1 MQTAREHPRQ
11 SGAIGPSDPPA
22 ESFIPQTGG
31 PGNASFSFV
40 SLATAASFGFGLK
53 TILLDRDRGN
63 DAGVSRSVPRA
74 DRTRVAN
81 HQEDAPKTAATQK
94 EDISA
99 LPPLVIGCSSDPQAL
114 ADPRAA
120 PTPPGTR
127 PAVHRPERL
136 RAHPESSQRVRRM
149 RAHGYGQAGQQ
160 EIPRRHRHA
169 ARCAPTRRRMVRV
182 QDELVR
188 APDFGGV
195 CIRPLQRRSL
205 SPKPTQKLEGPA
217 AELLQIGLLET
228 SGASEE
234 RSLGLRE
241 PALGAPSLN

>member
-94 EDISA
+94 EDISRNA
-99 LPPLVIGCSSDPQAL
+99 ASSPSS
-114 ADPRAA
+114 RATSRSSRKFSTSSTHA
-120 PTPPGTR
+120 STR
-127 PAVHRPERL
+127 VRTSWATRNPSSTSSRSSL
-136 RAHPESSQRVRRM
+136 RAHTKKNGSSSRR
-149 RAHGYGQAGQQ
+149 
-160 EIPRRHRHA
+160 I
-169 ARCAPTRRRMVRV
+169 
-182 QDELVR
+182 
-188 APDFGGV
+188 
-195 CIRPLQRRSL
+195 
-205 SPKPTQKLEGPA
+205 
-217 AELLQIGLLET
+217 
-228 SGASEE
+228 GASPGFWGSMYPPSPTPFSLAQTHTEARRLSGGTPSD
-234 RSLGLRE
+234 RS
-241 PALGAPSLN
+241 S

>member
-99 LPPLVIGCSSDPQAL
+99 LPPLVIGCSSDPQA
-114 ADPRAA
+114 RG
-120 PTPPGTR
+120 PPLR
-127 PAVHRPERL
+127 RQER
-136 RAHPESSQRVRRM
+136 
-149 RAHGYGQAGQQ
+149 GQQ
-160 EIPRRHRHA
+160 SIVPSDFALIPKVLNEFDACEHTGTDKLGNKKSLVDIVTQLA
-169 ARCAPTRRRMVRV
+169 ARPHEEEWFEFKTNWCEPRILGEYVSALSNAV
-182 QDELVR
+182 LS
-188 APDFGGV
+188 
-195 CIRPLQRRSL
+195 RPNPHRS
-205 SPKPTQKLEGPA
+205 
-217 AELLQIGLLET
+217 
-228 SGASEE
+228 
-234 RSLGLRE
+234 
-241 PALGAPSLN
+241 

>member
-53 TILLDRDRGN
+53 TILLDHDRGN
-63 DAGVSRSVPRA
+63 DAGMSRSVPRA

-81 HQEDAPKTAATQK
+81 RQEEAPKTALRPQSHERGWPAMPRPQM
-94 EDISA
+94 A
-99 LPPLVIGCSSDPQAL
+99 IGFVRQGS
-114 ADPRAA
+114 

-149 RAHGYGQAGQQ
+149 RAHGQAGQQ
-160 EIPRRHRHA
+160 E
-169 ARCAPTRRRMVRV
+169 V
-182 QDELVR
+182 
-188 APDFGGV
+188 
-195 CIRPLQRRSL
+195 S
-205 SPKPTQKLEGPA
+205 
-217 AELLQIGLLET
+217 
-228 SGASEE
+228 SEE
-234 RSLGLRE
+234 GDRGHRLPGD
-241 PALGAPSLN
+241 GAEGEEEAGG

>member
-160 EIPRRHRHA
+160 EIPGFWGSMYPPSPTPFSLAQTHTEARR
-169 ARCAPTRRRMVRV
+169 
-182 QDELVR
+182 LS
-188 APDFGGV
+188 GGT
-195 CIRPLQRRSL
+195 PSDRS
-205 SPKPTQKLEGPA
+205 S
-217 AELLQIGLLET
+217 
-228 SGASEE
+228 
-234 RSLGLRE
+234 
-241 PALGAPSLN
+241 

>member
-81 HQEDAPKTAATQK
+81 HQEDAPQNRSDT
-94 EDISA
+94 EGGHISA
-99 LPPLVIGCSSDPQAL
+99 APSGHRLLLGSAGPRGPEGRPYAARNAASSPSS
-114 ADPRAA
+114 RATSRSSRKFSTSSTHA
-120 PTPPGTR
+120 STR
-127 PAVHRPERL
+127 VRTSWATRNPSSTSSRSSL
-136 RAHPESSQRVRRM
+136 RAHTKKNGSSSRR
-149 RAHGYGQAGQQ
+149 
-160 EIPRRHRHA
+160 I
-169 ARCAPTRRRMVRV
+169 
-182 QDELVR
+182 
-188 APDFGGV
+188 
-195 CIRPLQRRSL
+195 
-205 SPKPTQKLEGPA
+205 
-217 AELLQIGLLET
+217 
-228 SGASEE
+228 GASPGFWGSMYPPSPTPFSLAQTHTEARRLSGGTPSD
-234 RSLGLRE
+234 RS
-241 PALGAPSLN
+241 S

>member
-114 ADPRAA
+114 ADPRSSPYAA
-120 PTPPGTR
+120 RNAASSPSSRATSRSSRKFSTSSTHASTR
-127 PAVHRPERL
+127 VRTSWATRNPSSTSSRSSL
-136 RAHPESSQRVRRM
+136 RAHTKKNGSSSRR
-149 RAHGYGQAGQQ
+149 
-160 EIPRRHRHA
+160 I
-169 ARCAPTRRRMVRV
+169 
-182 QDELVR
+182 
-188 APDFGGV
+188 
-195 CIRPLQRRSL
+195 
-205 SPKPTQKLEGPA
+205 
-217 AELLQIGLLET
+217 
-228 SGASEE
+228 GASPGFWGSMYPPSPTPFSLAQTHTEARRLSGGTPSD
-234 RSLGLRE
+234 RS
-241 PALGAPSLN
+241 S

>member
-182 QDELVR
+182 QDELV
-188 APDFGGV
+188 
-195 CIRPLQRRSL
+195 
-205 SPKPTQKLEGPA
+205 
-217 AELLQIGLLET
+217 
-228 SGASEE
+228 
-234 RSLGLRE
+234 
-241 PALGAPSLN
+241 

>member
-99 LPPLVIGCSSDPQAL
+99 LPPLVIGCSSRSSRKFSTSSTHAS
-114 ADPRAA
+114 
-120 PTPPGTR
+120 TR
-127 PAVHRPERL
+127 VRTSWATRNPSSTSSRSSL
-136 RAHPESSQRVRRM
+136 RAHTKKNGSSSRR
-149 RAHGYGQAGQQ
+149 
-160 EIPRRHRHA
+160 I
-169 ARCAPTRRRMVRV
+169 
-182 QDELVR
+182 
-188 APDFGGV
+188 
-195 CIRPLQRRSL
+195 
-205 SPKPTQKLEGPA
+205 
-217 AELLQIGLLET
+217 
-228 SGASEE
+228 GASPGFWGSMYPPSPTPFSLAQTHTEARRLSGGTPSD
-234 RSLGLRE
+234 RS
-241 PALGAPSLN
+241 S

>member
-94 EDISA
+94 EDNQRCPLWSSAAPRIRRPSRTRGPPLRRQERGQQSIVPSDFALIPKVLNEFDACEHTGTDKLGNKKSLVDIVTQLAARPHEEEWFEFKTNWCEPRILGEYVSA
-99 LPPLVIGCSSDPQAL
+99 LSNAVLS
-114 ADPRAA
+114 
-120 PTPPGTR
+120 R
-127 PAVHRPERL
+127 PNPHR
-136 RAHPESSQRVRRM
+136 S
-149 RAHGYGQAGQQ
+149 
-160 EIPRRHRHA
+160 
-169 ARCAPTRRRMVRV
+169 
-182 QDELVR
+182 
-188 APDFGGV
+188 
-195 CIRPLQRRSL
+195 
-205 SPKPTQKLEGPA
+205 
-217 AELLQIGLLET
+217 
-228 SGASEE
+228 
-234 RSLGLRE
+234 
-241 PALGAPSLN
+241 

>member
-127 PAVHRPERL
+127 PAVHPSDFAL
-136 RAHPESSQRVRRM
+136 
-149 RAHGYGQAGQQ
+149 
-160 EIPRRHRHA
+160 IPKVLNEFDACEHTGTDKLGNKKSLVDIVTQLA
-169 ARCAPTRRRMVRV
+169 ARPHEEEWFEFKTNWCEPRILGEYVSALSNAV
-182 QDELVR
+182 LS
-188 APDFGGV
+188 
-195 CIRPLQRRSL
+195 RPNPHRS
-205 SPKPTQKLEGPA
+205 
-217 AELLQIGLLET
+217 
-228 SGASEE
+228 
-234 RSLGLRE
+234 
-241 PALGAPSLN
+241 

>member
-1 MQTAREHPRQ
+1 M
-11 SGAIGPSDPPA
+11 
-22 ESFIPQTGG
+22 
-31 PGNASFSFV
+31 
-40 SLATAASFGFGLK
+40 
-53 TILLDRDRGN
+53 
-63 DAGVSRSVPRA
+63 SRSVPRA

-114 ADPRAA
+114 ANPRAA

-149 RAHGYGQAGQQ
+149 RAHGHGQAGQQ
-160 EIPRRHRHA
+160 EIPRRHRRA

-188 APDFGGV
+188 APDFGGSMYPPSPTPFSLAQTHTEAR
-195 CIRPLQRRSL
+195 RPSGGTPSDRS
-205 SPKPTQKLEGPA
+205 S
-217 AELLQIGLLET
+217 
-228 SGASEE
+228 
-234 RSLGLRE
+234 
-241 PALGAPSLN
+241 